1 MMDRMTTMTS
11 NVKINRFIKD
21 LTVVP
26 ERPKQR
32 RVQMV
37 RPNNGTCE
45 VVRFS
50 SEFR

>member
-26 ERPKQR
+26 ERPSNEGCKL
-32 RVQMV
+32 
-37 RPNNGTCE
+37 
-45 VVRFS
+45 
-50 SEFR
+50 